1 MPINISAFRGRDNV
15 EDIEFNRNGLP
26 INFAAEGVTAIKAQ
40 AGGATVNAVFNGNK
54 VGIKFGDLGIPA
66 GIYQTQIIIYS
77 ANSPKGEVIAGP
89 GREIE
94 IELQYNG

>member
-15 EDIEFNRNGLP
+15 EEIEFNRDGQP

-54 VGIKFGDLGIPA
+54 VGVKFGDLALAA
-66 GIYQTQIIIYS
+66 GIYQAQIIVFTPN
-77 ANSPKGEVIAGP
+77 APKGEVIAGP